1 MKFTDKENT
10 VIADLGINTD
20 YSNHPVQATKDVM
33 NILGTT
39 AAGAKAILRSL
50 DKKGVLETIGED
62 EDELIQFTEKGIEVV
77 NQLNPPELDIEEDD
91 VPTGDDDDD
100 LDDIE
105 FLDDDDEDEP
115 VTMVKQAA
123 KKAKD
128 KAKKAPKASTAGT
141 RTSHA
146 DCSHPS
152 QGKEG
157 KIARAKCRKE
167 RAAAAAK
174 ANA

>member
-20 YSNHPVQATKDVM
+20 YSNHPVQVVQDIM
-33 NILGTT
+33 GILGTT
-39 AAGAKAILRSL
+39 VAGAKAILRSL
-50 DKKGVLETIGED
+50 TKKGVFETIGEG
-62 EDELIQFTEKGIEVV
+62 EDELIQFTEKGVKAV
-77 NQLNPPELDIEEDD
+77 HALNPEEE
-91 VPTGDDDDD
+91 

-105 FLDDDDEDEP
+105 FLDSEDDDDDEPEP
-115 VTMVKQAA
+115 VTMVQQAA
-123 KKAKD
+123 KKAKS
-128 KAKKAPKASTAGT
+128 KKTTSTSTGM

-157 KIARAKCRKE
+157 KVARAKCRKE

>member
-20 YSNHPVQATKDVM
+20 YSNHPEQAAKDVM

-50 DKKGVLETIGED
+50 DKKGVLETIGEG
-62 EDELIQFTEKGIEVV
+62 EDELVQFTEKGVKAV
-77 NQLNPPELDIEEDD
+77 HALNPVEEE
-91 VPTGDDDDD
+91 

-105 FLDDDDEDEP
+105 FLDGDDDDDEPEP
-115 VTMVKQAA
+115 VTMVQQAA
-123 KKAKD
+123 KKAKS
-128 KAKKAPKASTAGT
+128 KKTTSTSTSTGM

-157 KIARAKCRKE
+157 KVARAKCRKE